1 MCEGSF
7 LPSSFGPHQKH
18 TEFES
23 SLRSY
28 LIKLIMRI
36 STLQGAPSKLCLG
49 GDFLRG
55 GWPAFAPWFLAKV
68 GSRGL
73 MQRRASFSS
82 SPVTN
87 EPKKLRRQSGRIH
100 GSLAT

>member
-28 LIKLIMRI
+28 LIN
-36 STLQGAPSKLCLG
+36 LCAL
-49 GDFLRG
+49 
-55 GWPAFAPWFLAKV
+55 FLAKV

-73 MQRRASFSS
+73 MQCRASFSFLRVGAGPAFHIQP
-82 SPVTN
+82 SPRLACPCLPVLERQGGVFVPDATS
-87 EPKKLRRQSGRIH
+87 PRFPFSTLRYH
-100 GSLAT
+100 